1 MYGLIRFSTHI
12 GGRKMKRIS
21 LLIIGLFLCYIIYYD
36 FQIGTLPAFSMTNGV
51 ETPTSP
57 VNNEKSTTIP
67 YFEVKIKQGDTVI
80 SVIERYHGTLP
91 TSIEQI
97 VEDFEIL
104 NANVKAESILLGK
117 TYRFP
122 DYKQ

>member
-1 MYGLIRFSTHI
+1 MYGLIRFLTHI

-21 LLIIGLFLCYIIYYD
+21 LFIIGLFLCYIIYYD
-36 FQIGTLPAFSMTNGV
+36 FQIGTLPAFSMTNGE

-57 VNNEKSTTIP
+57 DNYEKSNKIP
-67 YFEVKIKQGDTVI
+67 YYEVKIKQGDTVL

-97 VEDFEIL
+97 VEDFEGL
-104 NANVKAESILLGK
+104 NANVKAESILLGE

>member
-1 MYGLIRFSTHI
+1 
-12 GGRKMKRIS
+12 
-21 LLIIGLFLCYIIYYD
+21 
-36 FQIGTLPAFSMTNGV
+36 MTNGV

-67 YFEVKIKQGDTVI
+67 YYEVKIKQGDTVI